1 MKVNISGKS
10 LAPIGKGAIKQQDEP
25 GTFTKI
31 SKTQSQYNFGE
42 KKFLVDAEKNS
53 VTELQFTYPENGFS
67 VECKTNSYGHIV
79 KLEGKEVG
87 KIHFQLKNIRT
98 DQNIAAVVKELVI
111 GNESYQQGL
120 GVWNNSLQKWE
131 TVDSEEVVALI
142 GWLKE

>member
-1 MKVNISGKS
+1 
-10 LAPIGKGAIKQQDEP
+10 
-25 GTFTKI
+25 
-31 SKTQSQYNFGE
+31 
-42 KKFLVDAEKNS
+42 VDAEKNS